1 MNEVFAFIAAE
12 KAAGCVL
19 SVTLMCAL
27 LEVSRSGFYAWEAA
41 VPSAR
46 ARRRAKLVEH
56 VRAAFEAGRGTYGVR
71 RVHAILGR
79 SDDPEVA
86 GVCLGLVRDLMAE
99 LGLQACQPRAY
110 RATTLPGE
118 PTGEQFE
125 PAVSDHLGRDFT
137 AAAPGCRLV
146 GDITYIR
153 TWTGWLYLA
162 TVIDCHSRAV
172 IGWAMAEHMRA
183 SLVCDALSM
192 AATNVEFAPGAVFH
206 SDHGSQYSSAEFAR
220 HLASL
225 DVTASMGRT
234 GVCWDNALAESF
246 FGALKNE
253 LVYRTSFPSQTK
265 ARTMIAEYIEV
276 FYNRQRIHS
285 ALGYKTPAETIAAW
299 HETQAT
305 AA

>member
-1 MNEVFAFIAAE
+1 MNEVFGFIAAE

-19 SVTLMCAL
+19 SVTLMCVL
-27 LEVSRSGFYAWEAA
+27 LGVSRSGFYAWEAA

-46 ARRRAKLVEH
+46 ARRRAKLAEH
-56 VRAAFEAGRGTYGVR
+56 VRAAFEAGRGTYGAR
-71 RVHAILGR
+71 RVHAVLGR
-79 SDDPEVA
+79 SDDPQVA
-86 GVCLGLVRDLMAE
+86 GVSLGLVRDLMAD
-99 LGLQACQPRAY
+99 LGLHACQPRAY
-110 RATTLPGE
+110 RVTTLPGE
-118 PTGEQFE
+118 PSGEHLE
-125 PAVSDHLGRDFT
+125 SVTDHVQRDFT
-137 AAAPGCRLV
+137 ADAPGCRLV
-146 GDITYIR
+146 GDITYLR

-225 DVTASMGRT
+225 DLTASMGRT

>member
-12 KAAGCVL
+12 KAAGCVV
-19 SVTLMCAL
+19 SITVMCVL
-27 LEVSRSGFYAWEAA
+27 LGVSRSGFYAWDSA

-46 ARRRAKLVEH
+46 ARRRAKLAEH
-56 VRAAFEAGRGTYGVR
+56 VRAGFEAGRGTYGVR
-71 RVHAILGR
+71 RVHAILAR

-86 GVCLGLVRDLMAE
+86 GVSLGLVRDLMAE
-99 LGLQACQPRAY
+99 LGLHACQPRAY
-110 RATTLPGE
+110 RVTTVSGDA
-118 PTGEQFE
+118 GQ
-125 PAVSDHLGRDFT
+125 PAVIDHVHRDFT
-137 AAAPGCRLV
+137 ADEPGCRLV

-192 AATNVEFAPGAVFH
+192 AATNVQFTPGAVFH
-206 SDHGSQYSSAEFAR
+206 SDRGSQYSSGEFAR

-225 DVTASMGRT
+225 NVTASMGRT

-253 LVYRTSFPSQTK
+253 LVYRTSFPTQAK

-285 ALGYKTPAETIAAW
+285 ALDYKTPAEVIVRW
-299 HETQAT
+299 QENQAT

>member
-1 MNEVFAFIAAE
+1 VNEVFAFIAAE
-12 KAAGCVL
+12 KAAGCLL
-19 SVTLMCAL
+19 SVTLMCVL
-27 LEVSRSGFYAWEAA
+27 LRVSRSGFYAWEAA

-46 ARRRAKLVEH
+46 ARRRARLAEH

-71 RVHAILGR
+71 RVHAVLGR
-79 SDDPEVA
+79 SDDPQVA
-86 GVCLGLVRDLMAE
+86 GVSLGLVRDLMAD
-99 LGLQACQPRAY
+99 LGLHACQPRAY
-110 RATTLPGE
+110 RVTTVPGE
-118 PTGEQFE
+118 PTGEPLE
-125 PAVSDHLGRDFT
+125 PVADHVQRDFT
-137 AAAPGCRLV
+137 ADAPGRRLV

-162 TVIDCHSRAV
+162 IVIDCHSRAV
-172 IGWAMAEHMRA
+172 IGWAMAEHMPA
-183 SLVCDALSM
+183 FLVCDALSM
-192 AATNVEFAPGAVFH
+192 AATNVQFAPEVVFH
-206 SDHGSQYSSAEFAR
+206 SDRGSQYTSTEFSR
-220 HLASL
+220 HLTSL
-225 DVTASMGRT
+225 HVIRSMGRT
-234 GVCWDNALAESF
+234 GVCGDNALAESF

-285 ALGYKTPAETIAAW
+285 ALGYKTPTETIAAW

>member
-1 MNEVFAFIAAE
+1 VNEVFTFIAAE

-19 SVTLMCAL
+19 SITAMCAL
-27 LEVSRSGFYAWEAA
+27 LGVSRSGFYAWDVA

-46 ARRRAKLVEH
+46 ARRRVKLAEH

-86 GVCLGLVRDLMAE
+86 GVSLGLVRDLMTE
-99 LGLQACQPRAY
+99 QGLHACQPRAY
-110 RATTLPGE
+110 RVTTVPGE
-118 PTGEQFE
+118 PGAQLER
-125 PAVSDHLGRDFT
+125 AVGDHLDRNFT
-137 AAAPGCRLV
+137 ADAPGCRLV

-162 TVIDCHSRAV
+162 TVIDCHSRTV
-172 IGWAMAEHMRA
+172 VGWAMAEHMRA

-192 AATNVEFAPGAVFH
+192 AATNVPFTSETVFH
-206 SDHGSQYSSAEFAR
+206 SDRGSQYTSGQFAR
-220 HLASL
+220 HLRSL
-225 DVTASMGRT
+225 NVIPSMGRT

-253 LVYRTSFPSQTK
+253 LVYRTSFPTQAR

-285 ALGYKTPAETIAAW
+285 ALGYKTPAEIIGAW
-299 HETQAT
+299 RQQQPT

>member
-1 MNEVFAFIAAE
+1 VNEVFAFIAAE
-12 KAAGCVL
+12 KAAGCVF
-19 SVTLMCAL
+19 SITVMCVL
-27 LEVSRSGFYAWEAA
+27 LGVSRSGFYAWDAA

-46 ARRRAKLVEH
+46 ARRRVKLAEH

-86 GVCLGLVRDLMAE
+86 GVSLGLVRDLMAE
-99 LGLQACQPRAY
+99 QGLHACQPRAY
-110 RATTLPGE
+110 RVTTLPGD
-118 PTGEQFE
+118 PAGQLA
-125 PAVSDHLGRDFT
+125 PAVGDHLGRDFT
-137 AAAPGCRLV
+137 ADVPGCRLV

-172 IGWAMAEHMRA
+172 VGWAMAEHMRA
-183 SLVCDALSM
+183 CLVCEALSM
-192 AATNVEFAPGAVFH
+192 AATNVQFGSETIFH
-206 SDHGSQYSSAEFAR
+206 SDHGSQYTSSQFAR
-220 HLASL
+220 HLQSL
-225 DVTASMGRT
+225 HVIPSMGRT

-253 LVYRTSFPSQTK
+253 LVYRTSFPTQAR
-265 ARTMIAEYIEV
+265 ARTLIAEYIEV

-285 ALGYKTPAETIAAW
+285 ALGYKTPAEIIAAW
-299 HETQAT
+299 HEKQPT

>member
-1 MNEVFAFIAAE
+1 MFAFIAAE

-19 SVTLMCAL
+19 SIALMCAL
-27 LEVSRSGFYAWEAA
+27 LEVSRSGFYAWQAA

-46 ARRRAKLVEH
+46 ARRRSKLAEH

-86 GVCLGLVRDLMAE
+86 TVSLGLVRHLMAE
-99 LGLQACQPRAY
+99 LGLHACQPRAY
-110 RATTLPGE
+110 RVTTLPGDPTAERLE
-118 PTGEQFE
+118 PEVG
-125 PAVSDHLGRDFT
+125 DHLGRDFT
-137 AAAPGCRLV
+137 SDAPGCRLV
-146 GDITYIR
+146 GDITYVR

-172 IGWAMAEHMRA
+172 VGWAMAEHMRA
-183 SLVCDALSM
+183 SLVCEALSM
-192 AATNVEFAPGAVFH
+192 AATNVQFAPDVVFH
-206 SDHGSQYSSAEFAR
+206 SDRGSQYTSSQFAR
-220 HLASL
+220 HLTSL
-225 DVTASMGRT
+225 NVTPSMGRT

-253 LVYRTSFPSQTK
+253 LVYRTSFPTQAK

-285 ALGYKTPAETIAAW
+285 ALRYKTPAETIAAW
-299 HETQAT
+299 DEKQAT

>member
-1 MNEVFAFIAAE
+1 VFAFIAAE
-12 KAAGCVL
+12 KAAGCLL
-19 SVTLMCAL
+19 SVTAMCVL
-27 LEVSRSGFYAWEAA
+27 LGVSRSGFYAWEAA

-46 ARRRAKLVEH
+46 ARRRAKLAEH

-71 RVHAILGR
+71 RVHAVLAR
-79 SDDPEVA
+79 SDDPQVA
-86 GVCLGLVRDLMAE
+86 GVSLGLVRDLMAD

-110 RATTLPGE
+110 RVTTLPGE
-118 PTGEQFE
+118 PTGDPLE
-125 PAVSDHLGRDFT
+125 PAVADHLGRDFT
-137 AAAPGCRLV
+137 ADAPGCRLV

-172 IGWAMAEHMRA
+172 VGWAMAEHMRA

-192 AATNVEFAPGAVFH
+192 AATNVEFAPEVVFH
-206 SDHGSQYSSAEFAR
+206 SDHGSQYSSAEFSR

-225 DVTASMGRT
+225 HVIPSMGRT

-285 ALGYKTPAETIAAW
+285 GTRDPQKSSPSGAKTR
-299 HETQAT
+299 Q
-305 AA
+305 